1 MGIPRQNYSRDIY
14 SLWSSGAT
22 VAHRIP
28 DPKVASSNLGM
39 CKLRLKATGLAH
51 PLTPSLSNVFH
62 QKSASVNF
70 APKSESHR
78 QQTQPIFFFF
88 VRITERS
95 WMEGWCLW
103 ISNLPP
109 LGSFRIGC
117 RPAEFSGPR
126 RRMAW
131 RVVWCVC
138 PLHNVQD

>member
-78 QQTQPIFFFF
+78 QQTQPIFFFLDPTNRF
-88 VRITERS
+88 DFCSAMVLVRSARRRDPSTPRV
-95 WMEGWCLW
+95 
-103 ISNLPP
+103 P
-109 LGSFRIGC
+109 LRQHHVHQPARAGSFR
-117 RPAEFSGPR
+117 R
-126 RRMAW
+126 RG
-131 RVVWCVC
+131 
-138 PLHNVQD
+138 